1 MSILLAD
8 TLIASVRKLDS
19 TDAKRVWDFLAKL
32 FEDPSNP
39 GISLERIVHAKDK
52 NIWSGRITQNL
63 RAVIHKDSGTHTILY
78 AANHNEAY
86 DWAKNRKVERHVVTG
101 ALQIVESPELIEQ
114 HLSISSKTQSQINQ
128 AVQTDQKTI
137 YSLPIFDNHK
147 DDYLLS
153 LGLPPDWL
161 PTIRKVTSEDIL
173 LDEVLPK
180 LPEEVAERL
189 LKLAIGEFVT
199 PPTPL
204 PINKPVTE
212 SKDTQRRFFKLE
224 SNEELIKMLAEPLS
238 TWAVFLHQSQQKL
251 ATGNFNG
258 AVKITGSAGT
268 GKTVVALHRARYLA
282 KQDKRVFLT
291 TYVTTLCNNLQ
302 RNLTIL
308 CSKEELLKITVGTVH
323 QQAMAIVSG
332 SGKKLKPIDNSQIE
346 ELLEYYQRYSYAP
359 LQTDALLL
367 EWENVIQA
375 QGITSWEEYRRANR
389 AGRGTPLTVKERKQV
404 WQVFE
409 RVFETFEEKNEIDWP
424 GLCRYA
430 RELIVSGK
438 AISPFDAVVVDEVQ
452 DLGSQEL
459 MFLAALAGKDPNGLM
474 MVGDGGQRIYANKF
488 SLKSLGID
496 VRGRSHILKLNYR
509 TTEQIRR
516 FADNIINGK
525 GDDLD
530 GSEDS
535 RKGTRSLLTG
545 VEPELVAF
553 DKPSQQSEF
562 IIDEI
567 NGLLEKGLSVNDIA
581 IFARTSDRL
590 ISIETAL
597 KKANI
602 PSHRL
607 QKDLDISASAIHL
620 GTMHRAKGLEF
631 KVVFVVDMSDDLMPL
646 ATAIKFVDS
655 QAQEDAMLREQQLL
669 YVSIT
674 RARDQVFVSWVG
686 KPSRYLE
693 RFFIKS
699 NIN

>member
-8 TLIASVRKLDS
+8 TLIASVRKLDAN
-19 TDAKRVWDFLAKL
+19 DAKRVWDFLGKL
-32 FEDPSNP
+32 FDNPSNP
-39 GISLERIVHAKDK
+39 GISLERITQAKDK
-52 NIWSGRITQNL
+52 NLWSGRITQSL
-63 RAVIHKDSGTHTILY
+63 RAVIHKESDTHTVLY
-78 AANHNEAY
+78 ASNHDDAY
-86 DWAKNRKVERHVVTG
+86 DWAKTRKIERHIVTG
-101 ALQIVESPELIEQ
+101 ALQIVESPELVEQ
-114 HLSISSKTQSQINQ
+114 HLATSHSIEESPNQ
-128 AVQTDQKTI
+128 TNQTTTTTTT
-137 YSLPIFDNHK
+137 LTPIFDNHK

-161 PTIRKVTSEDIL
+161 PTIRKITSEDIL

-204 PINKPVTE
+204 PANKPVIE
-212 SKDTQRRFFKLE
+212 SQDTRRRFFKLE

-238 TWAVFLHQSQQKL
+238 TWAVFLHPSQQKL

-258 AVKITGSAGT
+258 TVKITGSAGT
-268 GKTVVALHRARYLA
+268 GKTVVALHRARHLA
-282 KQDKRVFLT
+282 KQGKRVFLT
-291 TYVTTLCNNLQ
+291 TYVTTLCHNLQ
-302 RNLTIL
+302 RNLSIL
-308 CSKEELLKITVGTVH
+308 CSKEELSKITVGTVH
-323 QQAMAIVSG
+323 QQAMAIVNG
-332 SGKKLKPIDNSQIE
+332 TGKKLKPIDNSQIA
-346 ELLEYYQRYSYAP
+346 ELLEHYQRHTNSP
-359 LQTDALLL
+359 LQTDALML

-375 QGITSWEEYRRANR
+375 QGITSWEEYRSANR
-389 AGRGTPLTVKERKQV
+389 TGRGTPLTVKERKQV

-409 RVFETFEEKNEIDWP
+409 RVFETFQEKNEIDWP

-430 RELIVSGK
+430 RELIISGK
-438 AISPFDAVVVDEVQ
+438 AISPFDGVVVDEVQ

-459 MFLAALAGKDPNGLM
+459 MFLAALAGKAPNGLM
-474 MVGDGGQRIYANKF
+474 LVGDGGQRIYANKF
-488 SLKSLGID
+488 TLKALGID

-516 FADNIINGK
+516 FADKLINGK

-530 GSEDS
+530 GSEDN
-535 RKGTRSLLTG
+535 RKGTRSLLSG
-545 VEPELVAF
+545 VEPELVSF
-553 DKPSQQSEF
+553 DKLNQQSEF
-562 IIDEI
+562 IVEEI
-567 NGLLEKGLSVNDIA
+567 TNLIEKGLSVNDIA

-590 ISIETAL
+590 TPIETAL

-607 QKDLDISASAIHL
+607 QKDVDISVSAIHL

-631 KVVFVVDMSDDLMPL
+631 KVVFVMDISDDLMPL
-646 ATAIKFVDS
+646 ANAIKFADV
-655 QAQEDAMLREQQLL
+655 QAQEDAIVREQQLL

-686 KPSRYLE
+686 KPSKFLK
-693 RFFIKS
+693 IGQ
-699 NIN
+699 INKA

>member
-19 TDAKRVWDFLAKL
+19 ADAKRVWDFLAKL

-52 NIWSGRITQNL
+52 NLWSGRITQNL

-78 AANHNEAY
+78 AANHDEAY
-86 DWAKNRKVERHVVTG
+86 DWAKSRKVERHVTTG

-114 HLSISSKTQSQINQ
+114 QLSVSFTTQTQINQ
-128 AVQTDQKTI
+128 NDQSDQKTI
-137 YSLPIFDNHK
+137 IHSLPIFDNHK
-147 DDYLLS
+147 DDYLIS

-173 LDEVLPK
+173 LDKVLPK
-180 LPEEVAERL
+180 LPEEIAERL
-189 LKLAIGEFVT
+189 LKLAAGEFVT

-204 PINKPVTE
+204 PINKPVIE

-238 TWAVFLHQSQQKL
+238 TWAVFLHPSQQKL

-268 GKTVVALHRARYLA
+268 GKTVVALHRARHLA
-282 KQDKRVFLT
+282 KQGKRVFLT
-291 TYVTTLCNNLQ
+291 TYVTTLCHNLQ
-302 RNLTIL
+302 RNLSIL
-308 CSKEELLKITVGTVH
+308 CSKEELSKITVGTVH
-323 QQAMAIVSG
+323 QQAMAIVNSTD
-332 SGKKLKPIDNSQIE
+332 KQLKPIDSNQIK
-346 ELLEYYQRYSYAP
+346 ELLEKYQRYANSP
-359 LQTDALLL
+359 LQIEALML
-367 EWENVIQA
+367 EWEHVIQA
-375 QGITSWEEYRRANR
+375 QGIVFWEQYRSANR
-389 AGRGTPLTVKERKQV
+389 SGRGTPLTVKERKQV

-409 RVFETFEEKNEIDWP
+409 RIFETFEEKNEIDWP

-430 RELIVSGK
+430 RELIISGK
-438 AISPFDAVVVDEVQ
+438 VISPFDAVVVDEAQ

-459 MFLAALAGKDPNGLM
+459 MFLAVLAGKDPNGLM
-474 MVGDGGQRIYANKF
+474 LVGDGGQRIYANKF

-516 FADNIINGK
+516 FADNIINGNS
-525 GDDLD
+525 DDLD
-530 GSEDS
+530 GTEDS

-553 DKPSQQSEF
+553 DKLSQQSEF

-607 QKDLDISASAIHL
+607 QKDLDISISAIHL

-631 KVVFVVDMSDDLMPL
+631 KVVFVIDISDDLMPL
-646 ATAIKFVDS
+646 ATAIKFVDI

-686 KPSRYLE
+686 KPSRFL
-693 RFFIKS
+693 R
-699 NIN
+699 N

>member
-1 MSILLAD
+1 MSILIAD

-19 TDAKRVWDFLAKL
+19 TDAKRIWDFLAKL

-39 GISLERIVHAKDK
+39 GISLERIVQAKDK
-52 NIWSGRITQNL
+52 NLWSGRITQSL
-63 RAVIHKDSGTHTILY
+63 RAIIHKESGIHTVLY
-78 AANHNEAY
+78 AGNHNDAY
-86 DWAKNRKVERHVVTG
+86 DWAKTRKVERHIVTG
-101 ALQIVESPELIEQ
+101 ALQIVESPELVEQ
-114 HLSISSKTQSQINQ
+114 QVISQSSKPAQLTTSNKVSKTSQP
-128 AVQTDQKTI
+128 
-137 YSLPIFDNHK
+137 SLPIFDNHK

-161 PTIRKVTSEDIL
+161 PTIRKVVSEDIL

-180 LPEEVAERL
+180 LPEEVSERL

-204 PINKPVTE
+204 PASKPVTE

-224 SNEELIKMLAEPLS
+224 SNEELLKMLAEPLS
-238 TWAVFLHQSQQKL
+238 TWAVFLHPSQQKL
-251 ATGNFNG
+251 ATGSFNG

-268 GKTVVALHRARYLA
+268 GKTVVALHRARHLA

-291 TYVTTLCNNLQ
+291 TYVTTLCHNLQ
-302 RNLTIL
+302 RNLAIL
-308 CSKEELLKITVGTVH
+308 CNDQELSKITVGTVH
-323 QQAMAIVSG
+323 QQAMTIVNST
-332 SGKKLKPIDNSQIE
+332 GKKLKPIDNAQVN
-346 ELLEYYQRYSYAP
+346 ELIEYYQRHTNSP
-359 LQTDALLL
+359 LQTDALIL

-375 QGITSWEEYRRANR
+375 QGINSWDEYRTANR
-389 AGRGTPLTVKERKQV
+389 SGRGTPLTVKERKQV

-409 RVFETFEEKNEIDWP
+409 RVFETFQEKNQIDWS
-424 GLCRYA
+424 GLCRCA

-438 AISPFDAVVVDEVQ
+438 VNSPFDAVVVDEVQ

-459 MFLAALAGKDPNGLM
+459 MLLAVLAGKDPNSLM
-474 MVGDGGQRIYANKF
+474 LVGDGGQRIYANKF
-488 SLKSLGID
+488 TLKALGID

-516 FADNIINGK
+516 FADKIISNK

-530 GSEDS
+530 GSDDS

-545 VEPELVAF
+545 VEPELVGF

-562 IIDEI
+562 VIDEI
-567 NGLLEKGLSVNDIA
+567 SNLIKKGLSVNDIA

-590 ISIETAL
+590 TVIENAL
-597 KKANI
+597 RKVNI

-607 QKDLDISASAIHL
+607 QKDVDVSVSAIHL

-631 KVVFVVDMSDDLMPL
+631 KVVFVMDVSDELVPL
-646 ATAIKFVDS
+646 ATAIKFADL
-655 QAQEDAMLREQQLL
+655 QAQEDATLREQQLL

-686 KPSRYLE
+686 KLSRYLE
-693 RFFIKS
+693 KLTS
-699 NIN
+699 

>member
-39 GISLERIVHAKDK
+39 GISLERITQAKDK
-52 NIWSGRITQNL
+52 NLWSGRITQSL
-63 RAVIHKDSGTHTILY
+63 RAIIHKDSGIHTVLY
-78 AANHNEAY
+78 ASSHDEAY
-86 DWAKNRKVERHVVTG
+86 DWAKTRRVERHIVTG
-101 ALQIVESPELIEQ
+101 ALQIVESPEIVQEQ
-114 HLSISSKTQSQINQ
+114 IINQ
-128 AVQTDQKTI
+128 TSKLAQTPILDIFTEPSQLKQPSQPT
-137 YSLPIFDNHK
+137 LPIFDGHK

-161 PTIRKVTSEDIL
+161 SIIRNVISEDIL
-173 LDEVLPK
+173 LDDILPK

-189 LKLAIGEFVT
+189 LKLATGEIVT

-204 PINKPVTE
+204 PANKPVTE

-224 SNEELIKMLAEPLS
+224 SNEELLKMLSEPLS
-238 TWAVFLHQSQQKL
+238 TWAVFLHPSQQKL
-251 ATGNFNG
+251 ATGNFTG

-268 GKTVVALHRARYLA
+268 GKTVVALHRTRHLA
-282 KQDKRVFLT
+282 KQGKRVFLT
-291 TYVTTLCNNLQ
+291 TYVTTLCHNLQ
-302 RNLTIL
+302 RNLAIL
-308 CSKEELLKITVGTVH
+308 CNDQELSKITVGTVH
-323 QQAMAIVSG
+323 QQAISII
-332 SGKKLKPIDNSQIE
+332 SQTGKQLKPIDNAQVS
-346 ELLEYYQRYSYAP
+346 ELIEYYQRHTNSP
-359 LQTDALLL
+359 LQTDALML

-375 QGITSWEEYRRANR
+375 QGINSWDEYRTANR
-389 AGRGTPLTVKERKQV
+389 SGRGTPLTVKERKQV

-409 RVFETFEEKNEIDWP
+409 RVFETFQEKNQIDWS

-430 RELIVSGK
+430 RELLVLGK
-438 AISPFDAVVVDEVQ
+438 ANSPFDAVVVDEVQ

-459 MFLAALAGKDPNGLM
+459 MLLATLAGKDPNSLM
-474 MVGDGGQRIYANKF
+474 LVGDGGQRIYASKF
-488 SLKSLGID
+488 TLKALGID

-516 FADNIINGK
+516 FADKIISNK

-530 GSEDS
+530 GNDDS
-535 RKGTRSLLTG
+535 RKGTRSLLSG
-545 VEPELVAF
+545 VEPELVGF
-553 DKPSQQSEF
+553 DKPNQQSEF

-567 NGLLEKGLSVNDIA
+567 TNLIKKGLSVNDIA

-590 ISIETAL
+590 TPIETAL
-597 KKANI
+597 RKVNI

-607 QKDLDISASAIHL
+607 QKDVDVSVRAIHL

-631 KVVFVVDMSDDLMPL
+631 KVVFVMDVSDEFMPL
-646 ATAIKFVDS
+646 ATAIKYTDS
-655 QAQEDAMLREQQLL
+655 QAKEDALLREQQLL

-674 RARDQVFVSWVG
+674 RARDQVFISWVG
-686 KPSRYLE
+686 KLSRFLE
-693 RFFIKS
+693 R
-699 NIN
+699 

>member
-1 MSILLAD
+1 MPILLAD

-19 TDAKRVWDFLAKL
+19 NDAKRVWDFLGKL
-32 FEDPSNP
+32 FDNPSNP
-39 GISLERIVHAKDK
+39 GISLERITQAKDK
-52 NIWSGRITQNL
+52 NLWSGRITQSL
-63 RAVIHKDSGTHTILY
+63 RAVIHKESDTHTVLY
-78 AANHNEAY
+78 ASNHDDAY
-86 DWAKNRKVERHVVTG
+86 DWAKTRKIERHIVTG
-101 ALQIVESPELIEQ
+101 ALQIVESPELVEQ
-114 HLSISSKTQSQINQ
+114 HLATSHSIEESPNQ
-128 AVQTDQKTI
+128 TNQTTTTTTT
-137 YSLPIFDNHK
+137 LTPIFDNHK

-161 PTIRKVTSEDIL
+161 PTIRKITSEDIL

-204 PINKPVTE
+204 PANKPVIE
-212 SKDTQRRFFKLE
+212 SQDTRRRFFKLE

-238 TWAVFLHQSQQKL
+238 TWAVFLHPSQQKL

-258 AVKITGSAGT
+258 TVKITGSAGT
-268 GKTVVALHRARYLA
+268 GKTVVALHRARHLA
-282 KQDKRVFLT
+282 KQGKRVFLT
-291 TYVTTLCNNLQ
+291 SYVTTLCHNLQ
-302 RNLTIL
+302 QNLSIL
-308 CSKEELLKITVGTVH
+308 CSKEELSKITVGTVH
-323 QQAMAIVSG
+323 QQAMAIVNG
-332 SGKKLKPIDNSQIE
+332 TGKKLKPIDNSQIA
-346 ELLEYYQRYSYAP
+346 ELLEHYQRHTNSP
-359 LQTDALLL
+359 LQVDALML
-367 EWENVIQA
+367 EWEQVIQA
-375 QGITSWEEYRRANR
+375 QGITSWEEYRSANR

-409 RVFETFEEKNEIDWP
+409 RVFETFQEKNEIDWP

-430 RELIVSGK
+430 RELIISGK
-438 AISPFDAVVVDEVQ
+438 AISPFDGVVVDEVQ

-474 MVGDGGQRIYANKF
+474 LVGDGGQRIYANKF
-488 SLKSLGID
+488 TLKALGID

-516 FADNIINGK
+516 FADKLIGGK

-530 GSEDS
+530 GSEDN
-535 RKGTRSLLTG
+535 RKGTRSLLSG

-553 DKPSQQSEF
+553 DKPTQQSEF
-562 IIDEI
+562 VIDEI

-590 ISIETAL
+590 TAIETAL

-607 QKDLDISASAIHL
+607 QKDVDISVSAIHL

-631 KVVFVVDMSDDLMPL
+631 KVVFVIDISDDLMPL
-646 ATAIKFVDS
+646 ATAIKLTDV
-655 QAQEDAMLREQQLL
+655 QAQEDAIVREQQLL

-686 KPSRYLE
+686 KPSRFL
-693 RFFIKS
+693 RK
-699 NIN
+699 